1 MTQFD
6 EPAISPNR
14 NLELVL
20 DPVAE
25 AIYGSIFDEPLGPE
39 GTIERA
45 LYRQAAEAGL
55 RVGMEIFQEL
65 RQ

>member
-1 MTQFD
+1 MID
-6 EPAISPNR
+6 HVR
-14 NLELVL
+14 LEAVL

-25 AIYGSIFDEPLGPE
+25 AIHASIFDEPLGPE

-55 RVGMEIFQEL
+55 RAGVAAWQAITAEGQP
-65 RQ
+65 